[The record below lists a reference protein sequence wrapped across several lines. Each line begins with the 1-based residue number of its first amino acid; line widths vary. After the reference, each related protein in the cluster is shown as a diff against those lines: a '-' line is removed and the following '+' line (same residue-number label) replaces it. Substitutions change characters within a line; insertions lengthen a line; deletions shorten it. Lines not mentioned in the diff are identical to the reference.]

1 MCTRRGKDSVKI
13 RVVQA
18 VHHTNIYT
26 VCTRAIEGPRG
37 YALEHW

>member
-26 VCTRAIEGPRG
+26 ACTRAIEGPRG